1 MFMALEFSWRSRA
14 SRSNGVHWQSGSE
27 LAERGRAPEVLV
39 GVPSGLVGWSGR
51 VLQSLGIARPWS
63 YVAKFGTRRPLASN
77 FRLPLS
83 DVT

>member
-1 MFMALEFSWRSRA
+1 MFMALECSWRSRA

-39 GVPSGLVGWSGR
+39 GVLVDLWA
-51 VLQSLGIARPWS
+51 GIARPWS